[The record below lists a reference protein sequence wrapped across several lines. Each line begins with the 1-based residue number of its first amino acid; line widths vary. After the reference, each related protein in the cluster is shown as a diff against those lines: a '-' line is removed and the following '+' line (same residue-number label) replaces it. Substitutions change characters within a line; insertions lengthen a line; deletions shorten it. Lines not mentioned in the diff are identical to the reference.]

1 MSGAPFKPFSATFQV
16 LEGTDRGV
24 QFSMLELPITIGRE
38 EGNGLLLN
46 DERISRFH
54 AKVQAEEGEILLTD
68 LESTNGT
75 QVNGHVVSI
84 RRLRA
89 GDRIQMGRTV
99 LLFGSAQEIAERARL
114 LKSAGSADLML
125 GISGGLDPNPNHSTV
140 NHSEVA
146 KLHTFDNPEDLTVDT
161 PIREW
166 MGQIFQGEKPL
177 PPLPESIKA
186 SDVARLAELFDFLH
200 RQLSHSLGATSTP
213 KDGDELHLPFES
225 WQRLQMI
232 QLALAMYLRAVTRR
246 DG

>member
-1 MSGAPFKPFSATFQV
+1 MSGETGKPLSATFQV

-24 QFSMLELPITIGRE
+24 QFPMLELPITIGRE
-38 EGNGLLLN
+38 EGNRLLLN

-75 QVNGHVVSI
+75 RVNGHVVSI

-89 GDRIQMGRTV
+89 GDRIHMGRTV

-114 LKSAGSADLML
+114 LQSAGSADLTL
-125 GISGGLDPNPNHSTV
+125 GPTGSLEGPLGHSTV
-140 NHSEVA
+140 IHAEVA
-146 KLHTFDNPEDLTVDT
+146 KLHTFDHPEDLTVNT

-200 RQLSHSLGATSTP
+200 RQLSHSLGTTSAP
-213 KDGDELHLPFES
+213 KEGHGLQLPFEG

-232 QLALAMYLRAVTRR
+232 QLALAMYHRAVTRR